1 MWNHASTDLPAVVTF
16 NDKFDAIRQKFRDN
30 VIGGLSSVYHR
41 HLDLSGGTHSPIQ
54 ARQTPNG
61 DDFTHVTC
69 IDANS

>member
-1 MWNHASTDLPAVVTF
+1 MWNHASTELPSVVTF
-16 NDKFDAIRQKFRDN
+16 NDKFDAIRQKFREN

-41 HLDLSGGTHSPIQ
+41 HLDLSGGTQSPIQ

-61 DDFTHVTC
+61 EALTHATM